1 MSGFVT
7 GTQSTGAVAAL
18 TRTTRYTLMLT
29 GLAAVASHLMTGSG
43 AMLLG
48 VALGGATQAA
58 NLHALAWLGRRLVQ
72 AGRRDAGPIAVLF
85 GLKIA
90 ALIGAVL
97 VMLTW
102 LPLDPVGFMV
112 GLATLMPAAL
122 SATLFS
128 PAAPQQTQ
136 NAPETQV

>member
-1 MSGFVT
+1 MSGSMTVT
-7 GTQSTGAVAAL
+7 QPKGAVAAL

-29 GLAAVASHLMTGSG
+29 GLAAVASHLLTGSG

-48 VALGGATQAA
+48 VALGGGTQAA

-72 AGRRDAGPIAVLF
+72 ADRRDAGPIAVLF

-102 LPLDPVGFMV
+102 LPLDPVGFMI

-122 SATLFS
+122 SATLLS

-136 NAPETQV
+136 NASENQV